1 MSEFRETRNF
11 LSFFLTKQQKKLI
24 EFMMKTLFRCVL
36 ILLIILIILLV
47 VFLLMYI

>member
-1 MSEFRETRNF
+1 MSEFRDTRNF

-36 ILLIILIILLV
+36 ILLIILLV

>member
-36 ILLIILIILLV
+36 ILLIILLV